1 VCDQADCLYAP
12 HIAGKQAL
20 LYYFTDEL
28 HEFLDDALAWHNEHD
43 RADITPF
50 LKQYSERLKDRMQVG
65 LCLVFLPYSA
75 LRDSLGSPC

>member
-1 VCDQADCLYAP
+1 MCGQADCLYASL
-12 HIAGKQAL
+12 IAGKQAL
-20 LYYFTDEL
+20 LYHFTDEL

-50 LKQYSERLKDRMQVG
+50 LKQYGERLKDRVQVG
-65 LCLVFLPYSA
+65 LRLGLLPYST